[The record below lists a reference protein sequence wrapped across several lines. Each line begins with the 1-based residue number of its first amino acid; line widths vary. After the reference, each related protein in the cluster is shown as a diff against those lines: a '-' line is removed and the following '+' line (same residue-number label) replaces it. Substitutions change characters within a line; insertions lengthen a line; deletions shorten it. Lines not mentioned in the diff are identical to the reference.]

1 MSEYLLEPVNWVSMT
16 IRVAIMG
23 FGRMGRNV
31 FRAVHADPAIDIV
44 AINDTAEPEAIEYL
58 LRFDSLYGAFGE
70 PVHVLDNFLYVGGRR
85 IPLLREA
92 EPGNVPWFDY
102 GVDVVVE
109 ATGRY
114 RNRAELEKHLD
125 AGADR
130 VLLTTPPRDELDVV
144 YIRGVSPGPIAR
156 EHRLI
161 SCGTST
167 SNCVAVMLKTLH
179 DAFGVEEGF
188 FTSVHAYTTEQSL
201 IDAPMGTHRE
211 NVSLRLSRAAVEN
224 IVPVNSWTEE
234 VIPRIFPHL
243 DGRFF
248 GCKLNVPVPDA
259 SCVDL
264 VTTLATEVG
273 PREVNGVF
281 RSASGSVLKG
291 ILDYTEEPIV
301 SSDVTDSSASCTFD
315 SQATMSVQGKMVKT
329 LGWYAQGGG
338 LAYRLVEVLRQLAP
352 K

>member
-1 MSEYLLEPVNWVSMT
+1 MT

-23 FGRMGRNV
+23 FGRMGRNL
-31 FRAVHADPAIDIV
+31 FRAVHPDPAIEVV
-44 AINDTAEPEAIEYL
+44 AINDTAEPAAVEYL
-58 LRFDSLYGAFGE
+58 LRFDSLHGPFGE
-70 PVHVLDNFLYVGGRR
+70 PVRAMDGYLYVGGRR
-85 IPLLREA
+85 IPLLHEA
-92 EPGNVPWFDY
+92 EPGKVPWFDY

-114 RNRAELEKHLD
+114 RTRAELEKHLEV
-125 AGADR
+125 GADR

-144 YIRGVSPGPIAR
+144 YIRGVTPGPIAR

-167 SNCVAVMLKTLH
+167 SNCIAVMLKTLD

-201 IDAPMGTHRE
+201 IDAPIGTHRE
-211 NVSLRLSRAAVEN
+211 NVNLRLSRAAVEN
-224 IVPVNSWTEE
+224 IVPVSSWSEE

-243 DGRFF
+243 EGRFG

-264 VTTLATEVG
+264 VTTLNAEVG
-273 PREVNGVF
+273 PREVNEVF
-281 RSASGSVLKG
+281 RSASGSVSKG
-291 ILDYTEEPIV
+291 ILDYTEDPIV
-301 SSDVTDSSASCTFD
+301 SSDVADSPASCTFD
-315 SQATMSVQGKMVKT
+315 SQATMSVQENMVKT

-338 LAYRLVEVLRQLAP
+338 LAHRLVEVLRQLAP

>member
-1 MSEYLLEPVNWVSMT
+1 MT

-23 FGRMGRNV
+23 FGRMGRNL
-31 FRAVHADPAIDIV
+31 FRAVRSDPTIDVV
-44 AINDTAEPEAIEYL
+44 AINDTADPDALEYL
-58 LRFDSLYGAFGE
+58 LRFDSLHGPFGE
-70 PVHVLDNFLYVGGRR
+70 PVRVLDGYLYVGGRR
-85 IPLLREA
+85 IPVLHEA
-92 EPGNVPWFDY
+92 EPGTVSWSDY

-114 RNRAELEKHLD
+114 RTRAELERHLE
-125 AGADR
+125 AGASR
-130 VLLTTPPRDELDVV
+130 VLLTTPPKDELDIV
-144 YIRGVSPGPIAR
+144 YMRGVSPGLLAP

-167 SNCVAVMLKTLH
+167 SNCVAVMLKTLD
-179 DAFGVEEGF
+179 DAFGVADGF

-201 IDAPMGTHRE
+201 IDAPIGTHRE
-211 NVSLRLSRAAVEN
+211 NVNLRLSRAAVEN

-243 DGRFF
+243 EGHFG

-264 VTTLATEVG
+264 VTTLRTDVE
-273 PREVNGVF
+273 PREVNEVF
-281 RSASGSVLKG
+281 RSASGSVLRG

-301 SSDVTDSSASCTFD
+301 SSDVADSPASCTFD

-329 LGWYAQGGG
+329 LGWYAQGGS
-338 LAYRLVEVLRQLAP
+338 LAHRLVEVLHQLAP